1 MIKSGFREVMD
12 CIHLK
17 ACRRY
22 SKILRSKGIS
32 IARGCNDTCTAYQSI
47 EDFKDENNF
56 YCKAITTSNSSI
68 SIDEK
73 SSEIEYIIKFNP
85 RNNKKTT

>member
-17 ACRRY
+17 SCRRY
-22 SKILRSKGIS
+22 SKNLRGKGIS

-56 YCKAITTSNSSI
+56 YSKEEVESVMYGANQDGVNGYTDII
-68 SIDEK
+68 
-73 SSEIEYIIKFNP
+73 IEDYVG
-85 RNNKKTT
+85 R

>member
-1 MIKSGFREVMD
+1 MIMLKGRKVMD

-47 EDFKDENNF
+47 EDFIDENNF
-56 YCKAITTSNSSI
+56 YNKEEVESVMYGANQDGANGYTDII
-68 SIDEK
+68 
-73 SSEIEYIIKFNP
+73 IEDYVK
-85 RNNKKTT
+85 R

>member
-1 MIKSGFREVMD
+1 MIMLKGRKVMD

-47 EDFKDENNF
+47 EDFKYENNF
-56 YCKAITTSNSSI
+56 YSKEEVESVMYGANLDGVNGYTDII
-68 SIDEK
+68 IDD
-73 SSEIEYIIKFNP
+73 YVG
-85 RNNKKTT
+85 R